1 MAISFGTGSFAD
13 PDYGGL
19 LYPPG
24 LSPDLRLSAYAMWLD
39 HLEVNAA
46 YYSTPRR
53 NAVQQWV
60 ERTPARFTFDVRLHR
75 VLSQSPD
82 KAARAGRILP
92 YFLESMEPLFEANRL
107 GTFLLVLAPIFA
119 PERHVLG
126 ELDAVIERLRPHPL
140 AIELRHRAW
149 VQGAQ
154 RAATLAYFRE
164 RGVAWVAVDMPPVA
178 DSELMPAVDEV
189 TQPRLAYLRLH
200 GRNLRWKQVKTA
212 AERHTYSYSDADLDE
227 IVLRIRRLA
236 AAARSVRVVANN
248 HAKDYAPRTALALKE
263 RLGGFG

>member
-1 MAISFGTGSFAD
+1 MALSFGIGSFAD
-13 PDYGGL
+13 PDYRGL

-24 LSPDLRLSAYAMWLD
+24 LPPDMRLGAYAMWFD
-39 HLEVNAA
+39 QLEVNAC

-53 NAVQQWV
+53 TAVEQWV
-60 ERTPARFTFDVRLHR
+60 ARTPARFTFDIRLHR

-92 YFLESMEPLFEANRL
+92 YFLESMEPLIEARRL
-107 GTFLLVLAPIFA
+107 GTFLLVLAPLFA
-119 PERHVLG
+119 PARHVLG
-126 ELDAVIERLRPHPL
+126 ELDALVERIRPHPL

-149 VQGAQ
+149 VEGPQ

-164 RGVAWVAVDMPPVA
+164 RGVTWVAVDMPQVA

-200 GRNLRWKQVKTA
+200 GRNLRWKRVKTA
-212 AERHTYSYSDADLDE
+212 AERHSYPYSEADLDE
-227 IVLRIRRLA
+227 IIARIRSLA
-236 AAARSVRVVANN
+236 SKATDVRVVCNN
-248 HAKDYAPRTALALKE
+248 HALDYAPRTALALKE
-263 RLGGFG
+263 RLGGFD